1 MINNEKKCEI
11 LDFENKILNKSEE
24 ILKEEIGKVVVR
36 SRKLKK
42 STNNTKILNNIYLLV
57 NMYVKYNALEKSC
70 IYKYLRN
77 TENSR
82 VNNTRNL
89 DLIQQI
95 NCVVQY
101 RDIFTKDNNM
111 QKFLSTINL
120 HAKKFFNYIIGVLR
134 LEPVEISRLRTA
146 ILIY

>member
-1 MINNEKKCEI
+1 MKCFLKEKKCKI
-11 LDFENKILNKSEE
+11 LDFGDKVLNKSEE
-24 ILKEEIGKVVVR
+24 ILKEEIGKVV
-36 SRKLKK
+36 
-42 STNNTKILNNIYLLV
+42 
-57 NMYVKYNALEKSC
+57 
-70 IYKYLRN
+70 
-77 TENSR
+77 